1 MNEVD
6 QLFTAMLAIVF
17 AAVMLV
23 AGGLYIDNRPTEAP
37 AIPAAQMASVPQIP
51 D

>member
-6 QLFTAMLAIVF
+6 ELFTAMLAVVF

-23 AGGLYIDNRPTEAP
+23 AGGWYIDNRPMP
-37 AIPAAQMASVPQIP
+37 IVPAAQMASVPQIP

>member
-6 QLFTAMLAIVF
+6 ELFTAMLAVVF

-23 AGGLYIDNRPTEAP
+23 AGGWYIDNRPMQAP
-37 AIPAAQMASVPQIP
+37 TIPAAQMASVPQIP